1 MNNSTPS
8 SSNDN
13 YIHHKKSS
21 FFSGMSRRFVHHRL
35 KGLTTDRLI
44 ISEGDDSWEFGSAKK
59 DVENIA
65 KIFVHDPRCYSE
77 VAFGGTIGAGEAY
90 MKGYWE
96 TDDLTGVI
104 RILLR
109 NRKLLNN
116 MDTGLSRFS
125 EPANKLFH
133 WWNRNSKSGSRKNIS
148 AHYDLGNE
156 FFRLCLDDSLMY
168 SSAVLEDPLMTLE
181 EASLAKMRKI
191 CEKLRLSS
199 SDELLE
205 IGAVWGSLAIY
216 AAKKYGCRVT
226 TTTISQEQ
234 YSFVLSR
241 VKEERLEDQVTVLN
255 KDYRDL
261 IGQFDKLVSIE
272 MLEAIGHEF
281 IDTYFEKCNELL
293 KPNGR
298 MLLQTITID
307 HSEYERAKKSVDFIQ
322 KYIFPGG
329 ALPSLSAITM
339 AVRQHSDLS
348 FNSLHDIS
356 LDYAHTLRDW
366 RHAFLSHSE
375 KIRELGYPE
384 EFIRMWEYYFCYCEG
399 GFTERII
406 TTAQLVFD
414 KPGCRL
420 PVDIRPVTPLRH

>member
-35 KGLTTDRLI
+35 KGLTTDQLI

-156 FFRLCLDDSLMY
+156 FFRLWLDDSLMY
-168 SSAVLEDPLMTLE
+168 SSAVFEDPLMTLE

-205 IGAVWGSLAIY
+205 IGAGWGSLAIY

-329 ALPSLSAITM
+329 CLSSVQVLTDS
-339 AVRQHSDLS
+339 VTRVSNL
-348 FNSLHDIS
+348 FLHHLEEIG
-356 LDYAHTLRDW
+356 LDYAMTIQHW
-366 RHAFLSHSE
+366 RQRMFERISD
-375 KIRELGYPE
+375 IRSLGYSE
-384 EFIRMWEYYFCYCEG
+384 EFIRMWEFYFCYCEG
-399 GFTERII
+399 GFIERAIGDVQI
-406 TTAQLVFD
+406 LLL
-414 KPGCRL
+414 KP
-420 PVDIRPVTPLRH
+420 DTKTNIN

>member
-156 FFRLCLDDSLMY
+156 FFRLWLDDSLMY
-168 SSAVLEDPLMTLE
+168 SSAVFEDPLMTLE

-205 IGAVWGSLAIY
+205 IGAGWGSLAIY

-329 ALPSLSAITM
+329 CLSSVQVLTDS
-339 AVRQHSDLS
+339 VTRVSNL
-348 FNSLHDIS
+348 FLHHLEEIG
-356 LDYAHTLRDW
+356 LDYAMTIQHW
-366 RHAFLSHSE
+366 RQRMFERISD
-375 KIRELGYPE
+375 IRSLGYSE
-384 EFIRMWEYYFCYCEG
+384 EFIRMWEFYFCYCEG
-399 GFTERII
+399 GFIERAIGDVQI
-406 TTAQLVFD
+406 LLL
-414 KPGCRL
+414 KP
-420 PVDIRPVTPLRH
+420 DTKTNIN

>member
-1 MNNSTPS
+1 
-8 SSNDN
+8 
-13 YIHHKKSS
+13 
-21 FFSGMSRRFVHHRL
+21 VHHRL

-156 FFRLCLDDSLMY
+156 FFRLWLDDSLMY
-168 SSAVLEDPLMTLE
+168 SSAVFEDPLMTLE

-205 IGAVWGSLAIY
+205 IGAGWGSLAIY

-241 VKEERLEDQVTVLN
+241 VKEEGLEDQVTVLN

-329 ALPSLSAITM
+329 CLSSVQVLTDS
-339 AVRQHSDLS
+339 VTRVSNL
-348 FNSLHDIS
+348 FLHHLEEIG
-356 LDYAHTLRDW
+356 LDYAMTIQHW
-366 RHAFLSHSE
+366 RQRMFERISD
-375 KIRELGYPE
+375 IRSLGYSE
-384 EFIRMWEYYFCYCEG
+384 EFIRMWEFYFCYCEG
-399 GFTERII
+399 GFIERAIGDVQI
-406 TTAQLVFD
+406 LLL
-414 KPGCRL
+414 KP
-420 PVDIRPVTPLRH
+420 DTKTNIN

>member
-35 KGLTTDRLI
+35 KGLTTDQLI

-156 FFRLCLDDSLMY
+156 FFRLWLDDSLMY
-168 SSAVLEDPLMTLE
+168 SSAVFEDPLMTLE

-205 IGAVWGSLAIY
+205 IGAGWGSLAIY

-241 VKEERLEDQVTVLN
+241 VKEEGLEDQVTVLN

-329 ALPSLSAITM
+329 CLSSVQVLTDS
-339 AVRQHSDLS
+339 VTRVSNL
-348 FNSLHDIS
+348 FLHHLEEIG
-356 LDYAHTLRDW
+356 LDYAMTIQHW
-366 RHAFLSHSE
+366 RQRMFERISD
-375 KIRELGYPE
+375 IRSLGYSE
-384 EFIRMWEYYFCYCEG
+384 EFIRMWEFYFCYCEG
-399 GFTERII
+399 GFIERAIGDV
-406 TTAQLVFD
+406 QLLLL
-414 KPGCRL
+414 KP
-420 PVDIRPVTPLRH
+420 DTKTNIN

>member
-156 FFRLCLDDSLMY
+156 FFRLWLDDSLMY
-168 SSAVLEDPLMTLE
+168 SSAVFEDPLMTLE

-205 IGAVWGSLAIY
+205 IGAGWGSLAIY

-329 ALPSLSAITM
+329 CLSSVQVLTDS
-339 AVRQHSDLS
+339 VTRVSNL
-348 FNSLHDIS
+348 FLHHLEEIG
-356 LDYAHTLRDW
+356 LDYAMTIQHW
-366 RHAFLSHSE
+366 RQRMFERISD
-375 KIRELGYPE
+375 IRSLGYSE
-384 EFIRMWEYYFCYCEG
+384 EFIRMWEFYFCYCEG
-399 GFTERII
+399 GFIERAIGDV
-406 TTAQLVFD
+406 QLLLL
-414 KPGCRL
+414 KP
-420 PVDIRPVTPLRH
+420 DTKTNIN

>member
-156 FFRLCLDDSLMY
+156 FFRLWLDDSLMY
-168 SSAVLEDPLMTLE
+168 SSAVFEDPLMTLE

-205 IGAVWGSLAIY
+205 IGAGWGSLAIY

-329 ALPSLSAITM
+329 CLSSVQVLTDS
-339 AVRQHSDLS
+339 VTRVSNL
-348 FNSLHDIS
+348 FLHHLEEIG
-356 LDYAHTLRDW
+356 LDYAMTIQHW
-366 RHAFLSHSE
+366 RQRMFERISD
-375 KIRELGYPE
+375 IRSLGYSE
-384 EFIRMWEYYFCYCEG
+384 EFIRMWEFYFCYCEG
-399 GFTERII
+399 GFIERAIGDVQI
-406 TTAQLVFD
+406 LLL
-414 KPGCRL
+414 KPNTKTN
-420 PVDIRPVTPLRH
+420 IN

>member
-156 FFRLCLDDSLMY
+156 FFRLWLDDSLMY
-168 SSAVLEDPLMTLE
+168 SSAVFEDPLMTLE

-205 IGAVWGSLAIY
+205 IGAGWGSLAIY

-241 VKEERLEDQVTVLN
+241 VKEEGLEDQVTVLN

-329 ALPSLSAITM
+329 CLSSVQVLTDS
-339 AVRQHSDLS
+339 VTRVSNL
-348 FNSLHDIS
+348 FLHHLEEIG
-356 LDYAHTLRDW
+356 LDYAMTIQHW
-366 RHAFLSHSE
+366 RQRMFERISD
-375 KIRELGYPE
+375 IRSLGYSE
-384 EFIRMWEYYFCYCEG
+384 EFIRMWEFYFCYCEG
-399 GFTERII
+399 GFIERAIGDV
-406 TTAQLVFD
+406 QLLLL
-414 KPGCRL
+414 KP
-420 PVDIRPVTPLRH
+420 DTKTNIN

>member
-13 YIHHKKSS
+13 YIHDKQSS
-21 FFSGMSRRFVHHRL
+21 FFSGMSRRLVHHRL
-35 KGLTTDRLI
+35 KGLTTDRLM
-44 ISEGDDSWEFGSAKK
+44 ISEGDNSWEFGSTKVDVKK
-59 DVENIA
+59 IE
-65 KIFVHDPRCYSE
+65 KIFVRDPRCYST

-156 FFRLCLDDSLMY
+156 FFRIWLDDSLMY
-168 SSAVLEDPLMTLE
+168 SSAVFEDPLMTLE
-181 EASLAKMRKI
+181 EASLVKMRKI

-205 IGAVWGSLAIY
+205 IGTGWGGLAIY

-234 YSFVLSR
+234 YSFALSR
-241 VKEERLEDQVTVLN
+241 VKEEGLEDQITVLN

-261 IGQFDKLVSIE
+261 TGQFDKLVSIE

-307 HSEYERAKKSVDFIQ
+307 HSEYERAKNSVDFIQ

-329 ALPSLSAITM
+329 CLSSVQVLTDS
-339 AVRQHSDLS
+339 VTRVSNLL
-348 FNSLHDIS
+348 LHHLEEIG
-356 LDYAHTLRDW
+356 LDYAMTIRHW
-366 RHAFLSHSE
+366 RQRMFERISD
-375 KIRELGYPE
+375 IRSLGYSE
-384 EFIRMWEYYFCYCEG
+384 EFIRMWEFYFCYCEG
-399 GFTERII
+399 GFIERAIGDV
-406 TTAQLVFD
+406 QLLLVKSD
-414 KPGCRL
+414 TKTNINCA
-420 PVDIRPVTPLRH
+420 VSASV

>member
-59 DVENIA
+59 DVENVA

-156 FFRLCLDDSLMY
+156 FFRLWLDDSLMY
-168 SSAVLEDPLMTLE
+168 SSAVFEDPLMTLE

-205 IGAVWGSLAIY
+205 IGAGWGSLAIY

-241 VKEERLEDQVTVLN
+241 VKEEGLEDQVTVLN

-329 ALPSLSAITM
+329 CLSSVQVLTDS
-339 AVRQHSDLS
+339 VTRVSNL
-348 FNSLHDIS
+348 FLHHLEEIG
-356 LDYAHTLRDW
+356 LDYAMTIQHW
-366 RHAFLSHSE
+366 RQRMFERISD
-375 KIRELGYPE
+375 IRSLGYSE
-384 EFIRMWEYYFCYCEG
+384 EFIRMWEFYFCYCEG
-399 GFTERII
+399 GFIERAIGDVQI
-406 TTAQLVFD
+406 LLL
-414 KPGCRL
+414 KP
-420 PVDIRPVTPLRH
+420 DTKTNIN

>member
-59 DVENIA
+59 DIENIA

-156 FFRLCLDDSLMY
+156 FFRLWLDDSLMY
-168 SSAVLEDPLMTLE
+168 SSAVFEDPLMTLE

-205 IGAVWGSLAIY
+205 IGAGWGSLAIY

-241 VKEERLEDQVTVLN
+241 VKEEGLEDQVTVLN

-329 ALPSLSAITM
+329 CLSSVQVLTDS
-339 AVRQHSDLS
+339 VTRVSNL
-348 FNSLHDIS
+348 FLHHLEEIG
-356 LDYAHTLRDW
+356 LDYAMTIQHW
-366 RHAFLSHSE
+366 RQRMFERISD
-375 KIRELGYPE
+375 IRSLGYSE
-384 EFIRMWEYYFCYCEG
+384 EFIRMWEFYFCYCEG
-399 GFTERII
+399 GFIERAIGDVQI
-406 TTAQLVFD
+406 LLL
-414 KPGCRL
+414 KP
-420 PVDIRPVTPLRH
+420 DTKTNIN

>member
-35 KGLTTDRLI
+35 KGLTTGRLI

-156 FFRLCLDDSLMY
+156 FFRLWLDDSLMY
-168 SSAVLEDPLMTLE
+168 SSAVFEDPLMTLE

-205 IGAVWGSLAIY
+205 IGAGWGSLAIY

-241 VKEERLEDQVTVLN
+241 VKEEGLEDQVTVLN

-329 ALPSLSAITM
+329 CLSSVQVLTDS
-339 AVRQHSDLS
+339 VTRVSNL
-348 FNSLHDIS
+348 FLHHLEEIG
-356 LDYAHTLRDW
+356 LDYAMTIQHW
-366 RHAFLSHSE
+366 RQRMFERISD
-375 KIRELGYPE
+375 IRSLGYSE
-384 EFIRMWEYYFCYCEG
+384 EFIRMWEFYFCYCEG
-399 GFTERII
+399 GFIERAIGDV
-406 TTAQLVFD
+406 QLLLL
-414 KPGCRL
+414 KP
-420 PVDIRPVTPLRH
+420 DTKTNIN

>member
-156 FFRLCLDDSLMY
+156 FFRLWLDDSLMY
-168 SSAVLEDPLMTLE
+168 SSAVFEDPLMTLE

-205 IGAVWGSLAIY
+205 IGAGWGSLAIY

-241 VKEERLEDQVTVLN
+241 VKEEGLEDQVTVLN

-329 ALPSLSAITM
+329 CLSSVQVLTDS
-339 AVRQHSDLS
+339 VTRVSNL
-348 FNSLHDIS
+348 FLHHLEEIG
-356 LDYAHTLRDW
+356 LDYAMTIQHW
-366 RHAFLSHSE
+366 RQRMFERISD
-375 KIRELGYPE
+375 IRSLGYSE
-384 EFIRMWEYYFCYCEG
+384 EFIRMWEFYFCYCEG
-399 GFTERII
+399 GFIERAIGDVQI
-406 TTAQLVFD
+406 LLL
-414 KPGCRL
+414 KP
-420 PVDIRPVTPLRH
+420 DTKTNIN

>member
-59 DVENIA
+59 DVENVA

-156 FFRLCLDDSLMY
+156 FFRLWLDDSLMY
-168 SSAVLEDPLMTLE
+168 SSAVFEDPLMTLE

-205 IGAVWGSLAIY
+205 IGAGWGSLAIY

-241 VKEERLEDQVTVLN
+241 VKEEGLEDQVTVLN

-329 ALPSLSAITM
+329 CLSSVQVLTDS
-339 AVRQHSDLS
+339 VTRVSNL
-348 FNSLHDIS
+348 FLHHLEEIG
-356 LDYAHTLRDW
+356 LDYAMTIQHW
-366 RHAFLSHSE
+366 RQRMFERISD
-375 KIRELGYPE
+375 IRSLGYSE
-384 EFIRMWEYYFCYCEG
+384 EFIRMWEFYFCYCEG
-399 GFTERII
+399 GFIERAIGDV
-406 TTAQLVFD
+406 QLLLL
-414 KPGCRL
+414 KP
-420 PVDIRPVTPLRH
+420 DTKTNIN

>member
-35 KGLTTDRLI
+35 KGLTTDQLI

-156 FFRLCLDDSLMY
+156 FFRLWLDDSLMY
-168 SSAVLEDPLMTLE
+168 SSAVFEDPLMTLE

-205 IGAVWGSLAIY
+205 IGAGWGSLAIY

-241 VKEERLEDQVTVLN
+241 VKEEGLEDQVTVLN

-329 ALPSLSAITM
+329 CLSSVQVLTDS
-339 AVRQHSDLS
+339 VTRVSNL
-348 FNSLHDIS
+348 FLHHLEEIG
-356 LDYAHTLRDW
+356 LDYAMTIQHW
-366 RHAFLSHSE
+366 RQRMFERISD
-375 KIRELGYPE
+375 IRSLGYSE
-384 EFIRMWEYYFCYCEG
+384 EFIRMWEFYFCYCEG
-399 GFTERII
+399 GFIERAIGDVQI
-406 TTAQLVFD
+406 LLL
-414 KPGCRL
+414 KP
-420 PVDIRPVTPLRH
+420 DTKTNIN

>member
-21 FFSGMSRRFVHHRL
+21 FFSRMSRRFVHHRL

-104 RILLR
+104 RFLLR

-156 FFRLCLDDSLMY
+156 FFRLWLDDSLMY
-168 SSAVLEDPLMTLE
+168 SSAVFEDPLMTLE

-205 IGAVWGSLAIY
+205 IGAGWGSLAIY

-241 VKEERLEDQVTVLN
+241 VKEEGLEDQVTVLN

-329 ALPSLSAITM
+329 CLSSVQVLTDS
-339 AVRQHSDLS
+339 VTRVSNL
-348 FNSLHDIS
+348 FLHHLEEIG
-356 LDYAHTLRDW
+356 LDYAMTIQHW
-366 RHAFLSHSE
+366 RQRMFERISD
-375 KIRELGYPE
+375 IRSLGYSE
-384 EFIRMWEYYFCYCEG
+384 EFIRMWEFYFCYCEG
-399 GFTERII
+399 GFIERAIGDVQI
-406 TTAQLVFD
+406 LLL
-414 KPGCRL
+414 KP
-420 PVDIRPVTPLRH
+420 DTKTNIN

>member
-59 DVENIA
+59 DVENVA

-156 FFRLCLDDSLMY
+156 FFRLWLDDSLMY
-168 SSAVLEDPLMTLE
+168 SSAVFEDPLMTLE

-205 IGAVWGSLAIY
+205 IGAGWGSLAIY

-329 ALPSLSAITM
+329 CLSSVQVLTDS
-339 AVRQHSDLS
+339 VTRVSNL
-348 FNSLHDIS
+348 FLHHLEEIG
-356 LDYAHTLRDW
+356 LDYAMTIQHW
-366 RHAFLSHSE
+366 RQRMFERISD
-375 KIRELGYPE
+375 IRSLGYSE
-384 EFIRMWEYYFCYCEG
+384 EFIRMWEFYFCYCEG
-399 GFTERII
+399 GFIERAIGDVQI
-406 TTAQLVFD
+406 LLL
-414 KPGCRL
+414 KP
-420 PVDIRPVTPLRH
+420 DTKTNIN

>member
-1 MNNSTPS
+1 
-8 SSNDN
+8 
-13 YIHHKKSS
+13 
-21 FFSGMSRRFVHHRL
+21 
-35 KGLTTDRLI
+35 
-44 ISEGDDSWEFGSAKK
+44 
-59 DVENIA
+59 
-65 KIFVHDPRCYSE
+65 
-77 VAFGGTIGAGEAY
+77 
-90 MKGYWE
+90 
-96 TDDLTGVI
+96 
-104 RILLR
+104 
-109 NRKLLNN
+109 
-116 MDTGLSRFS
+116 
-125 EPANKLFH
+125 
-133 WWNRNSKSGSRKNIS
+133 
-148 AHYDLGNE
+148 
-156 FFRLCLDDSLMY
+156 
-168 SSAVLEDPLMTLE
+168 MTLE

-205 IGAVWGSLAIY
+205 IGAGWGSLAIY

-329 ALPSLSAITM
+329 CLSSVQVLTDS
-339 AVRQHSDLS
+339 VTRVSNL
-348 FNSLHDIS
+348 FLHHLEEIG
-356 LDYAHTLRDW
+356 LDYAMTIQHW
-366 RHAFLSHSE
+366 RQRMFERISD
-375 KIRELGYPE
+375 IRSLGYSE
-384 EFIRMWEYYFCYCEG
+384 EFIRMWEFYFCYCEG
-399 GFTERII
+399 GFIERAIGDVQI
-406 TTAQLVFD
+406 LLL
-414 KPGCRL
+414 KP
-420 PVDIRPVTPLRH
+420 DTKTNIN